1 MSGRRVTP
9 EEAAET
15 ERMLLDWLR
24 NKPHAPAT
32 EADRK
37 KAARDLLDVG
47 KGPPIELP
55 ERGTKTVSAW
65 WKFWREPCFWRGS
78 MRMMRIDPER

>member
-1 MSGRRVTP
+1 MSRRRATP

-15 ERMLLDWLR
+15 ERVLLDWLR

-32 EADRK
+32 EVDRK
-37 KAARDLLDVG
+37 KAVRDLLDVS

-55 ERGTKTVSAW
+55 EHGTKQ
-65 WKFWREPCFWRGS
+65 
-78 MRMMRIDPER
+78 

>member
-1 MSGRRVTP
+1 MTP

-15 ERMLLDWLR
+15 ERMLLEWLR

-37 KAARDLLDVG
+37 KAARDLLDVS
-47 KGPPIELP
+47 KGSAIELS
-55 ERGTKTVSAW
+55 EHGTK
-65 WKFWREPCFWRGS
+65 E
-78 MRMMRIDPER
+78 